1 MPTVQMAPQQAADRT
16 LALAQPATGRKKAV
30 VLLLLAFVLL
40 LGVLILDLW
49 LGEPMV
55 EKVVTPSVV
64 FQALMHHITGNPA
77 WKPLVP
83 TADNIVWQ
91 IRLPR
96 AIGAVLV
103 GALLALVGAAFQSL
117 LMNPLADPY
126 TVGVASGSGMGSV
139 AVILLGGSAWLG
151 GYAQTVAAFVCG
163 LAAVWLVY
171 RLSQVNGRTSPH
183 TFLLAGTVVG
193 AFFWSL
199 IPLMVMLGSQAGE
212 NRQARILTALFGS
225 LEAVGWRHALLLA
238 VVGVVGTVA
247 LWRSAP
253 ELDLMAFG
261 EETALHLGVDTHRF
275 RLIVLSAGTLLTA
288 AAVAVAGV
296 IAFVGFVAPHA
307 ARRLVGPAHRRLL
320 PCSALV
326 GAIMLVASDMI
337 ARVWLHDVPVGVV
350 TSLFGIPL
358 YATLLRKSTPG
369 RNT

>member
-1 MPTVQMAPQQAADRT
+1 MSTVQIPPQQAADRT
-16 LALAQPATGRKKAV
+16 VATSQSSGGPKRTAGPFLLASLILLV
-30 VLLLLAFVLL
+30 VLT
-40 LGVLILDLW
+40 LDLW
-49 LGEPMV
+49 LGEPSV
-55 EKVVTPSVV
+55 EKVVTPTVV
-64 FQALMHHITGNPA
+64 FQALMHHVTGNPA

-83 TADNIVWQ
+83 WADNIVWQ

-96 AIGAVLV
+96 ALGAVLV
-103 GALLALVGAAFQSL
+103 GSLLALVGAAFQSL

-139 AVILLGGSAWLG
+139 AIILLGGSAWLG
-151 GYAQTVAAFVCG
+151 GYAQTVAAFFCG
-163 LAAVWLVY
+163 LGAVWLVY
-171 RLSQVNGRTSPH
+171 KLSQVNGRTSPH

-212 NRQARILTALFGS
+212 NRQARILAALFGS

-238 VVGVVGTVA
+238 TIGAIGSLI
-247 LWRSAP
+247 LWKSAT

-261 EETALHLGVDTHRF
+261 EETALHLGVDTQKF
-275 RLIVLSAGTLLTA
+275 RLTVLSAGTLLTA
-288 AAVAVAGV
+288 AAVAAAGV

-326 GAIMLVASDMI
+326 GAVMLVASDLI

-350 TSLFGIPL
+350 TSLFGIPI
-358 YATLLRKSTPG
+358 YAALLRKSTPG

>member
-1 MPTVQMAPQQAADRT
+1 MPTVQVPPQQPVDRA
-16 LALAQPATGRKKAV
+16 LALAQTVPVMRRALIPFVIVTVILLTAT
-30 VLLLLAFVLL
+30 L
-40 LGVLILDLW
+40 LDLW
-49 LGEPMV
+49 LGEPSV
-55 EKVVTPSVV
+55 EKVVTPVV
-64 FQALMHHITGNPA
+64 VYQALVHHITGNPA

-83 TADNIVWQ
+83 WADNIVWQ

-96 AIGAVLV
+96 AFGAVLV
-103 GALLALVGAAFQSL
+103 GGLLALVGAAFQSL

-126 TVGVASGSGMGSV
+126 TVGVASGAGMGSV

-151 GYAQTVAAFVCG
+151 GYAQTFAAFICG
-163 LAAVWLVY
+163 LGAVWLVY
-171 RLSQVNGRTSPH
+171 RLSQVRGRTSPH

-212 NRQARILTALFGS
+212 NRQARILAALFGS

-238 VVGVVGTVA
+238 TVGIAGALV
-247 LWRSAP
+247 LWRLAS

-261 EETALHLGVDTHRF
+261 EETALHLGVDTQRF
-275 RLIVLSAGTLLTA
+275 RLKVLSAGTLLTA
-288 AAVAVAGV
+288 AAVAAAGV
-296 IAFVGFVAPHA
+296 IAFVGFVAPHV

-320 PCSALV
+320 PCSALI
-326 GAIMLVASDMI
+326 GATMLVVSDTV

-358 YATLLRKSTPG
+358 YAALLRKSSNG
-369 RNT
+369 RSV